1 MKSLQR
7 TKQFKKDVKRLQKQG
22 KDFTVLKAI
31 IDKLRKGELLEARYL
46 DHELKGKYKGVREC
60 HLTSDWLVIYE
71 ISETIIKLR
80 RTGSHSEL
88 FKE

>member
-46 DHELKGKYKGVREC
+46 DHELKGK
-60 HLTSDWLVIYE
+60 
-71 ISETIIKLR
+71 
-80 RTGSHSEL
+80 
-88 FKE
+88 